1 VSRAVDARS
10 PKTALSDR
18 ILKATRSA
26 DFDAL
31 VRWAAGASPPEVAA
45 LAPHVLAVAAEG
57 DQLAQGI
64 TDYAAR
70 ELSQL
75 AICLLPKMDL
85 TPPVRVA
92 VTGGLLAPGQPLRKT
107 LLAKLSEEPSF
118 ETTDSP
124 VDAVAGALR
133 LATATSMA

>member
-1 VSRAVDARS
+1 M
-10 PKTALSDR
+10 ALWRPCDG
-18 ILKATRSA
+18 I
-26 DFDAL
+26 
-31 VRWAAGASPPEVAA
+31 
-45 LAPHVLAVAAEG
+45 AAEETSRS
-57 DQLAQGI
+57 GI

-107 LLAKLSEEPSF
+107 LLAKLGEEPAF
-118 ETTDSP
+118 QTTDTP
-124 VDAVAGALR
+124 IDAVAGALR
-133 LATATSMA
+133 LATATSAA